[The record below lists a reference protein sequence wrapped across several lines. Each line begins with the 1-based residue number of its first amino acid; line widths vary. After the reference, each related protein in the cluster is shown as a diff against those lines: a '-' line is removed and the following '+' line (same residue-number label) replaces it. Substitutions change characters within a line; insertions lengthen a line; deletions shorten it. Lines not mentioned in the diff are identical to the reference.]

1 MANYRRK
8 ANMGVRVFISLVVT
22 GGILLA
28 QPGRGRGSQQV
39 SGPTAAD
46 DPGPGNAA
54 RGLTIFEG
62 KGACLTC
69 HRVTD
74 KGSRLG
80 PDLSDVAMQRTREA
94 LEKSLLDPNPEVQP
108 QNRSY
113 RVVTREGTVYTGKLL
128 NQDVFSVQILDSQ
141 EKLRG
146 FQKANLRE
154 YSFVASSP
162 MPSYRDKLSSE
173 HLADLIAYL
182 ASLKG
187 VNK

>member
-1 MANYRRK
+1 MAVK
-8 ANMGVRVFISLVVT
+8 VVVSLILT
-22 GGILLA
+22 AGILLA
-28 QPGRGRGSQQV
+28 QPGRDRGGQQ
-39 SGPTAAD
+39 PRTATAAD
-46 DPGPGNAA
+46 DPGPGNAG
-54 RGLTIFEG
+54 RGLAVFEG

-80 PDLSDVAMQRTREA
+80 PDLSDVGIQRTRDA
-94 LEKSLLDPNPEVQP
+94 LEQSLLDPNPEVQP

-113 RVVTREGTVYTGKLL
+113 RVVTRDGAVYTGKLL
-128 NQDVFSVQILDSQ
+128 NQDVFSVQVLDSQ
-141 EKLRG
+141 ERLRG
-146 FQKANLRE
+146 FQKSNLRE
-154 YSFVASSP
+154 YNFVASSP

-173 HLADLIAYL
+173 ELADLIAYL

>member
-1 MANYRRK
+1 MAVK
-8 ANMGVRVFISLVVT
+8 VFISLILT
-22 GGILLA
+22 AGILLA
-28 QPGRGRGSQQV
+28 QPGRGRGSQQ
-39 SGPTAAD
+39 PLAATAAD

-54 RGLTIFEG
+54 RGLALFEG

-69 HRVTD
+69 HRVKD

-80 PDLSDVAMQRTREA
+80 PDLSDIGTQRTRDA
-94 LEKSLLDPNPEVQP
+94 LEKSLLDPNLEVQP

-113 RVVTREGTVYTGKLL
+113 RVVTRDGTVYTGKLL
-128 NQDVFSVQILDSQ
+128 NQDVFSVQILDSL
-141 EKLRG
+141 ERLRG
-146 FQKANLRE
+146 FQKSNLRE
-154 YSFVASSP
+154 YNFAASSP

-173 HLADLIAYL
+173 ELADLIAYL